1 MNEKEEKIVIDISA
15 DAEEERIDKL
25 LAGSMDT
32 LSRSFLQKLL
42 KDGNVSVNGKIV
54 KANYRVKDG
63 DRVEFFVPPAVEPDI
78 LPENIPLSVLY
89 EDEDVLVV
97 DKPKGMVVHPAPGN
111 YSGTLVNAL
120 LYRCGDQLSG
130 IGGVIRPGIVHRI
143 DKDTSGLLVVAKN
156 DAAHLSLAAQI
167 ASHTFERRY
176 LAICRGNLRSDEGEV
191 DAPIGRH
198 PVDRKKMAIVQDGK
212 AAQTHFTVLERFGD
226 ATMIACRLKTGR
238 THQIR
243 VHMASLG
250 HPLLGDTV
258 YGGEGTKAERMLRN
272 TLNGQCL
279 HAATI
284 AFCHPRSGELMRFEA
299 PMPAWFET
307 VLAYYRTESSRGN

>member
-1 MNEKEEKIVIDISA
+1 MIAVIEANEIGIRLDQYVTDHGEV
-15 DAEEERIDKL
+15 
-25 LAGSMDT
+25 T
-32 LSRSFLQKLL
+32 RSTAQKWIE
-42 KDGNVSVNGKIV
+42 GGAVTVNGKQES
-54 KANYRVKDG
+54 KNYRLRVG
-63 DRVEFFVPPAVEPDI
+63 DAVSILPPAPIETEARA
-78 LPENIPLSVLY
+78 ENIPLSVIYDDDDLI
-89 EDEDVLVV
+89 VV

-167 ASHTFERRY
+167 ASHTFERKY
-176 LAICRGNLRSDEGEV
+176 LAICRGNLRTDEGEV

-284 AFCHPRSGELMRFEA
+284 TFCHPRNGELMRFEA
-299 PMPAWFET
+299 PMPSWFET
-307 VLAYYRTESSRGN
+307 VLAYYRMQSSREN